1 MVFKRKKILD
11 RWLDTI
17 GKQFLG
23 GGGPMINTI
32 SQKWKIYNQQIDT
45 IGGHW
50 PAWPIVLIDIT
61 GIGPSPIMPR

>member
-17 GKQFLG
+17 GKQFFG

-45 IGGHW
+45 IGGQH
-50 PAWPIVLIDIT
+50 D
-61 GIGPSPIMPR
+61 R